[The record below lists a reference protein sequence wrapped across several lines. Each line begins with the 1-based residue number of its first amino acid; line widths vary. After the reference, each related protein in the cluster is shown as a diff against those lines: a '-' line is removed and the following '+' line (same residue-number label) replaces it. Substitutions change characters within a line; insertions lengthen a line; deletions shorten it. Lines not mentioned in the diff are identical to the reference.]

1 WRQPRPPQRYLEPAA
16 RRPGRRG
23 LPDCVGRRAGRD
35 PGTATRT
42 RYRPDPTPL
51 RRRDPATRPDNLGV
65 SSNCAASR
73 VGLSASRSTTI
84 RSVASQHS
92 LPSGTGCGRSIL
104 ARFSRPHEDSLYRI
118 DPFRGE
124 SVPLRT
130 RWVRV
135 VTDQSAP
142 RVEVAATRF
151 AATSKSVSTSLSN
164 NKPPVPA
171 YTIAAAKAGGV
182 GCPVQAQGGFY

>member
-1 WRQPRPPQRYLEPAA
+1 MIAAIIDMKSQSYL
-16 RRPGRRG
+16 G
-23 LPDCVGRRAGRD
+23 L
-35 PGTATRT
+35 
-42 RYRPDPTPL
+42 
-51 RRRDPATRPDNLGV
+51 
-65 SSNCAASR
+65 SSNCAASC
-73 VGLSASRSTTI
+73 VGLRH
-84 RSVASQHS
+84 RDRQRYG
-92 LPSGTGCGRSIL
+92 PSHPNIHYRPEPDAGGPAWL
-104 ARFSRPHEDSLYRI
+104 AFLGHTKDSLWRI

-124 SVPLRT
+124 SATLRT

-151 AATSKSVSTSLSN
+151 AATSKSVSTSPSN

-182 GCPVQAQGGFY
+182 GCQVQAQGGFY